1 MKLLAKT
8 NSYYITFSIIAF
20 IMLTIVFYIVTEMVI
35 YEEVETRLK
44 VERQDFEHYV
54 AEQGVWEE
62 SCYFVEN
69 KIELATVRD
78 TLAPLEVFKD
88 TLFANRF
95 DSEIVPF
102 RQYSFYKVIN
112 EQPYKVSIRKSLI
125 ESNTLLTFITGTMVL
140 LLGIGMFALFLL
152 QRRISKKI
160 WKPFYQSLANAKAF
174 DIRHGVGLQMPEEQI
189 FEFQELNKVLEKMTN
204 KIAAD
209 YQNLKEFTENA
220 AHEIQTPLALINSR
234 VEELIQEKNFTNQQM
249 YWVEEIHKSTL
260 RLSKLHNG
268 LLLLSKIENGQF
280 YEHELVDMAQLARNK
295 FNDYQ
300 EVFEHKKL
308 ETHLIEKGAFIAE
321 MHPAMADI
329 LITNLLNNAVRHNIT
344 KGSLT
349 IEIYSHKL
357 VISNTGT
364 GLKFSPEKL
373 FERFKKQNQSSAS
386 LGLGLAIVKKICNY
400 YNFEV
405 TYELKSNCHIISII
419 DQVGVDLTESSFN
432 KS

>member
-8 NSYYITFSIIAF
+8 NAYYITFSVVAF
-20 IMLTIVFYIVTEMVI
+20 IMLAIVFYIVTEFVI

-78 TLAPLEVFKD
+78 TLAPIEVFKD

-95 DSEIVPF
+95 DSEVVPF

-112 EQPYKVSIRKSLI
+112 RQPYKVSIRKSLI
-125 ESNTLLTFITGTMVL
+125 ESNTLLTFITATMVVV
-140 LLGIGMFALFLL
+140 LGIGLVSLYFL
-152 QRRISKKI
+152 QRKISKKI
-160 WKPFYQSLANAKAF
+160 WQPFYQSLANAKSF
-174 DIRHGVGLQMPEEQI
+174 DISHGVGLNMPEEPI
-189 FEFQELNKVLEKMTN
+189 YEFQELNEVLEKMTN
-204 KIAAD
+204 KITAD

-234 VEELIQEKNFTNQQM
+234 VEELIQGKNFTDQQM

-260 RLSKLHNG
+260 RLSKLHHG

-280 YEHELVDMAQLARNK
+280 YEHEHVNISLLAKNK

-300 EVFEHKKL
+300 EVFEHKEL
-308 ETHLIEKGAFIAE
+308 ETNFIENGKFIAE
-321 MHPAMADI
+321 MNPALADI
-329 LITNLLNNAVRHNIT
+329 LITNLLNNAVKHNVA
-344 KGSLT
+344 KGSLHL
-349 IEIYSHKL
+349 EIFSNTL
-357 VISNTGT
+357 VISNTGAS
-364 GLKFSPEKL
+364 LKFPPEKL

-386 LGLGLAIVKKICNY
+386 LGLGLAIVKKICTY
-400 YNFEV
+400 YDFDV
-405 TYELKSNCHIISII
+405 SYEIKDNCHIVSI
-419 DQVGVDLTESSFN
+419 VDPGAE
-432 KS
+432 